1 MLFRSA
7 SPELRRR
14 QVQDRSQQICSAIG
28 TAKPSPDQLD
38 EVVTLARASI
48 RYPAD
53 GRLMG
58 DWKTGAQLVVDG
70 AGQRIVDGKVEQ
82 RPQNGALCINCHA
95 MDPRDVNAG
104 NLGPSLTGYGRS
116 RGATDAAV
124 RYTYDK
130 VYNAWSV
137 LPCSSMPR
145 MGTNG
150 FLTPEQV
157 THVVA

>member
-1 MLFRSA
+1 MSKLRLLLLTALPAAIATGCASFPDARSVRELAEKMVAEAHPLA

-48 RYPAD
+48 RYPDD

-70 AGQRIVDGKVEQ
+70 AGQRIVDE
-82 RPQNGALCINCHA
+82 I
-95 MDPRDVNAG
+95 
-104 NLGPSLTGYGRS
+104 GR
-116 RGATDAAV
+116 A
-124 RYTYDK
+124 
-130 VYNAWSV
+130 
-137 LPCSSMPR
+137 
-145 MGTNG
+145 
-150 FLTPEQV
+150 
-157 THVVA
+157 HV